1 MASLFAS
8 RRLGARPAPMRS
20 PLVVLFAAL
29 GGARGAL
36 DVSCQIFDETM
47 VCDSEKESVV
57 KGEIRTC
64 SG

>member
-1 MASLFAS
+1 MFAVAAY
-8 RRLGARPAPMRS
+8 RGARPAPMRS
-20 PLVVLFAAL
+20 PPLVVLLAAL